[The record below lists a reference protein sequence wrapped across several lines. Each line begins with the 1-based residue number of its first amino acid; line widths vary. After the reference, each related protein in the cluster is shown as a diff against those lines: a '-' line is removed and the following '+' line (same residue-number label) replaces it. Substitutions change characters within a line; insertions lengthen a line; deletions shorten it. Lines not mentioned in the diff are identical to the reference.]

1 MQAIML
7 QLSHL
12 YNLTDLTLVGTS
24 MKYDQAEAIVLANTI
39 WSLPKLIYCYLD
51 VGDFYGSTVTSLSLK
66 RIFIRRFS
74 CQFNAF
80 NNLIKNTPYLRHFSV
95 PNLSFTS
102 KNRDLPPIIP
112 LITRL
117 NIGFNKIQ
125 VNIVFNF
132 LQKLSNLYH
141 LTVRTWDI
149 CIDGEEWKYIISNY
163 LPKLKK
169 FQLYMNFQYQG
180 AIDQL
185 LHTFQSSFWLVEHC
199 WPVQCNW
206 KLDNENISL
215 YTLPYGFHTFNF
227 VYPILSKSTSS
238 INDNDYWW
246 SYDYVHRLM
255 FKNRFYQDSIL
266 SNIQFIQL
274 RHLSLSFPVVDQF
287 WSIVPTFNELT
298 SLEVYSY
305 DHHEF
310 CQDQLQTLLDRAP
323 RLYSFTIHENSSLST
338 QRASLLFNSVSVRE
352 LNLRYSHKA
361 YTVKE
366 CVALSNSPLGMQC
379 ETLIINVKNRACVL
393 ELINRMSNLLSLVV
407 RCSDDKNDIK
417 SSATSDDI
425 IEWFRD
431 RLSQSSTIYRYG
443 GVHNWIGLW
452 IHR

>member
-1 MQAIML
+1 MLESSSDLPEKIRVDIYYHIAASAYMFNMYGVAFDHLQKAERLIKEISTRSKGILDPFQPIMAE
-7 QLSHL
+7 
-12 YNLTDLTLVGTS
+12 DIGTS

-80 NNLIKNTPYLRHFSV
+80 NNLIKNTPHLRHFSV
-95 PNLSFTS
+95 PHLSFTS

-117 NIGFNKIQ
+117 NIGFSKI
-125 VNIVFNF
+125 
-132 LQKLSNLYH
+132 
-141 LTVRTWDI
+141 
-149 CIDGEEWKYIISNY
+149 
-163 LPKLKK
+163 
-169 FQLYMNFQYQG
+169 QG

-185 LHTFQSSFWLVEHC
+185 LHTFQSSFWLVKHC

-287 WSIVPTFNELT
+287 WSIIPTFNELT

-323 RLYSFTIHENSSLST
+323 RLYSFTIRENSSLST

-379 ETLIINVKNRACVL
+379 KTLIINVKNRACVL